1 MSCHVQVAA
10 SYNKSRELQQKALRQ
25 SWARKS
31 LRIAATVSWE
41 FYAQV
46 AAICRKAMLGTFHTQ
61 PCRDISRTS
70 RCEAAK
76 AVPWVSCV
84 CETPRTG
91 RCELQQPPWY
101 FHAQIAVRRQISE
114 IARILI
120 PRTGRYESQ
129 ATVERVEAQVAASGS
144 KAVPR
149 EPRAQVA
156 ASGEKPCRV
165 VVFTHKS
172 PRAAAKAAPPGWAH
186 KSLRIAAS
194 VPWESYAQVAANNS
208 ERSAGEPSRS

>member
-1 MSCHVQVAA
+1 MHKLLRFAA
-10 SYNKSRELQQKALRQ
+10 KPCCERSTH
-25 SWARKS
+25 S
-31 LRIAATVSWE
+31 LAVI
-41 FYAQV
+41 F
-46 AAICRKAMLGTFHTQ
+46 
-61 PCRDISRTS
+61 SRTS
-70 RCEAAK
+70 RCERQQK
-76 AVPWVSCV
+76 PCHGSVSCV

-144 KAVPR
+144 KAGPR

-156 ASGEKPCRV
+156 ASGGKPCRV

-172 PRAAAKAAPPGWAH
+172 PRAAAKAAPPDERTSRCASQQACRGSFTH
-186 KSLRIAAS
+186 KSLRITVNA
-194 VPWESYAQVAANNS
+194 VPESLHV
-208 ERSAGEPSRS
+208 RSCCGSQQREVV

>member
-1 MSCHVQVAA
+1 MHKLLRFAA
-10 SYNKSRELQQKALRQ
+10 KPCCERSTH
-25 SWARKS
+25 S
-31 LRIAATVSWE
+31 LAVI
-41 FYAQV
+41 F
-46 AAICRKAMLGTFHTQ
+46 
-61 PCRDISRTS
+61 SRTS
-70 RCEAAK
+70 RCERQQK
-76 AVPWVSCV
+76 PCHGSVSCV

-194 VPWESYAQVAANNS
+194 VPWEFYAQVAANNS
-208 ERSAGEPSRS
+208 KRSAGESSRS